1 MADPFARMHDRLLA
15 HLGNEAVLRG
25 TEDCKVNVEH
35 GVGVQ
40 GEYGEVVAFK
50 TMAYVPTNLSPRIG
64 NTLLIEGKTWVIDS
78 IESDDS
84 YVTRVWLR

>member
-15 HLGNEAVLRG
+15 HLGSEAVLRG
-25 TEDCKVNVEH
+25 SENIKVNVEH

-50 TMAYVPTNLSPRIG
+50 TMAHIPSSLAPRLG

-78 IESDDS
+78 LESDDG
-84 YVTRVWLR
+84 YMTRVWLR